1 MRRFKENMDRFYNRL
16 DKRWSALSISKQRQY
31 TFYFFV
37 GYLTLTAVVIAKIWY
52 DTKQSKNEMV
62 IEYIKNPV
70 LKKNES
76 PASLQDSLPSI
87 FKHPNYERK

>member
-1 MRRFKENMDRFYNRL
+1 MRRFKENMDRFYYRL
-16 DKRWSALSISKQRQY
+16 DKKWGALSISKQRQY

-52 DTKQSKNEMV
+52 DTKQSKNKMV

-76 PASLQDSLPSI
+76 TASLQDSLPLI
-87 FKHPNYERK
+87 IKHQNYERK